1 LRHRYRILHDGAAR
15 TPNQQPKS
23 TIPLQNQFPNLRRRT
38 LIDNTA
44 PNGPRAYDLSFHSFG
59 LDIDT
64 YDYDAF
70 GNLINST
77 GSTPNNYLFAGEQY
91 DSALALYYNR
101 ARYLNTATG
110 RFWSMDTED
119 GDDEEPASL
128 HKYTY
133 AEDNPVDNTDRSGN
147 EIDEIAVAAAISV
160 TLDAMP
166 SVAQAGAAVTR
177 QARFA
182 ALLRSYPSH
191 ADHSSDPK
199 QPGNIWALIG
209 GHVQMNAYN
218 KGVVNNTCAIRM
230 SYALNLSGWAI
241 PKGSGTVSGADGSQY
256 YLRVA
261 DLQGFLS
268 TLFPKQTLPGGSFSG
283 PSGVT
288 GIISFNIP
296 FGRNPVTGDRAGG
309 HFALW
314 TGQGLTDATESDY
327 ASWPAP
333 TSTLFWRVN

>member
-1 LRHRYRILHDGAAR
+1 MLGIFAPVGGENPIAVYLALLAGAKIDAHCAIDIVILHDGAAR

-218 KGVVNNTCAIRM
+218 IRC
-230 SYALNLSGWAI
+230 
-241 PKGSGTVSGADGSQY
+241 SQQHV
-256 YLRVA
+256 R
-261 DLQGFLS
+261 D
-268 TLFPKQTLPGGSFSG
+268 
-283 PSGVT
+283 
-288 GIISFNIP
+288 
-296 FGRNPVTGDRAGG
+296 
-309 HFALW
+309 
-314 TGQGLTDATESDY
+314 SDELC
-327 ASWPAP
+327 SQ
-333 TSTLFWRVN
+333 S